1 MFDSIWLWEVA
12 FLVAASKLL
21 LKTLTTV
28 GTVVLA
34 YPNYFT
40 VLNSPNQMLS
50 PKHNIL
56 VRLSLFVRVDY
67 RTHAYTL
74 MKEMFVQMKSFLKGS
89 FLFKIE
95 LVCLRN
101 LCMCS
106 KYPFPHII
114 PCRAMEGRHCT
125 GAPSHTYRQSGL
137 QSTCLWQENPEK
149 HTGNVHTLT
158 LAHIHA
164 PTHAHL
170 AWLCNNNSERGWID
184 RAVTHSELQRY

>member
-1 MFDSIWLWEVA
+1 MTPFDFENKSVSAL
-12 FLVAASKLL
+12 LVAASKLL

-40 VLNSPNQMLS
+40 VLNSPSQRLS
-50 PKHNIL
+50 PIHNIL

-74 MKEMFVQMKSFLKGS
+74 MKEMFVQMKSFLKGQ

-95 LVCLRN
+95 LMCLSN
-101 LCMCS
+101 LFMCS

-114 PCRAMEGRHCT
+114 PCRETEGRHCT

-149 HTGNVHTLT
+149 HTGNAHTLT
-158 LAHIHA
+158 RAHVCAH
-164 PTHAHL
+164 THAHL
-170 AWLCNNNSERGWID
+170 A
-184 RAVTHSELQRY
+184 